1 MVIYSTRRR
10 GGRGLAYIL
19 YVCVR
24 EQVHLTQCRDFLV
37 SEARATS
44 KLWNW
49 LFKHH
54 TTPLWATCMHAVVI
68 LARTLTCDAS
78 ICGPTRPSSMH
89 VHHFDLHQER
99 LINFTI
105 DEDSFGLYIYY
116 GRSIYIVCG
125 EEGGRGPS
133 YVVRFMKP
141 RSVWV
146 HGLRFL
152 RHVAHQSCAF
162 WVFNIYMFG
171 PHAKRWWLSSR
182 THLSGY
188 QRYRCFPSVG
198 PLGPSLLFAW
208 QQERLI
214 WLRRG
219 LFFCL

>member
-1 MVIYSTRRR
+1 MRILLGCTYITAGAYSMRWR
-10 GGRGLAYIL
+10 GGKGTII
-19 YVCVR
+19 C
-24 EQVHLTQCRDFLV
+24 
-37 SEARATS
+37 S
-44 KLWNW
+44 
-49 LFKHH
+49 
-54 TTPLWATCMHAVVI
+54 
-68 LARTLTCDAS
+68 TL
-78 ICGPTRPSSMH
+78 H
-89 VHHFDLHQER
+89 E
-99 LINFTI
+99 
-105 DEDSFGLYIYY
+105 
-116 GRSIYIVCG
+116 
-125 EEGGRGPS
+125 
-133 YVVRFMKP
+133 P

-219 LFFCL
+219 LLFICNTVYIYICHALGWHAWYNLSTHTCMCTHESLPSSRSG